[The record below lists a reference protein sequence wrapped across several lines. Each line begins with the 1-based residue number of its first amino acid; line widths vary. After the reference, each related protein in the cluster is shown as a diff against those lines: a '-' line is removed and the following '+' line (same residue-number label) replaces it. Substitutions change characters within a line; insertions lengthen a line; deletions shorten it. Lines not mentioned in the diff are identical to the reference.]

1 MNFAAFYDAY
11 WQQQGDTFDRR
22 RQARL
27 TRHVHAGDH
36 VLQVDCGPG
45 VLAAQLMAMGAHV
58 VGTDLS
64 AEAVRRARSR
74 GVAAQQLDLDEA
86 ALPFADDEF
95 DVVLSDSQI
104 EHRVDYAHYLDECV
118 RVLRPDGWLV
128 LCVPNTA
135 HWRVRWWLLRGH
147 FPYVEHT
154 PTDWLHLRFFTL
166 PDLRRLLRERGVRLE
181 VVDGSSSLWVRGL
194 YPDWLRRGLSAQLYE
209 HLTSWWPTLFG
220 RDLIV
225 VGRKIGRRPGP
236 TQPSAWR
243 KSTPAGNEAT
253 P

>member
-27 TRHVHAGDH
+27 ARHVHPGDR

-45 VLAAQLMAMGAHV
+45 VLAAQLMAQGASV

-64 AEAVRRARSR
+64 AEAVRRARGR
-74 GVAAQQLDLDEA
+74 GVAAQQLDLDDA
-86 ALPFADDEF
+86 PLPFPDGQF

-118 RVLRPDGWLV
+118 RVLRPGGRLV

-166 PDLRRLLRERGVRLE
+166 PDLRRLLTEREVRLE

-194 YPDWLRRGLSAQLYE
+194 YPDWLRRGLPARLYE
-209 HLTSWWPTLFG
+209 HLTACRPTLFG
-220 RDLIV
+220 RDLIL
-225 VGRKIGRRPGP
+225 VGRKAGPGASLPEARRLRE
-236 TQPSAWR
+236 TAQTNR
-243 KSTPAGNEAT
+243 EANL
-253 P
+253 